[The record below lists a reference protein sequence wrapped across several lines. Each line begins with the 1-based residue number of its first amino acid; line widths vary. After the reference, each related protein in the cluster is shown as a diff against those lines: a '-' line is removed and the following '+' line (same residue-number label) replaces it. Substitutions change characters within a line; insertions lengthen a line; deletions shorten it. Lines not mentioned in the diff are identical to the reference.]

1 MGTRYVIPTLLLT
14 LTLIFSGSYYHYTV
28 ASEEPILDNGGFEL
42 GLQGWETYSYGYGD
56 AEVVAKVAY
65 DGEYS
70 LRTYTVPGPEVPKF
84 PYGGGAY
91 QTIERPDLSLDLK
104 FSFWVRPGI
113 VGENQYTQIRTWIEF
128 HTEEGQIFKLAY
140 YIAWGFHV
148 PENPRFNTT
157 DTTYILIQDCRIG
170 VWNHVERDLKSDFE
184 SRFGTASERSL
195 SMIKLYADLVHY
207 WSVIIANAYWDA
219 FTLTLTTT
227 VPPKTYT
234 VTISVSGLPSTCTT
248 NVAIDDKAMNRM
260 TGGTLSSFEFDS
272 GTSHRFSVDEYVGGD
287 SGVRYRCMDNYV
299 TFTESSTHT
308 FSYVAEYYLT
318 VNSERS
324 NAKGSGWYR
333 AGSTASFSIDESSI
347 SFEGL
352 LGALG
357 ARYVFER
364 WSRDSS
370 STNPSASV
378 KMDGP
383 KTVTALWREDYGN
396 AYAIIIGAIA
406 IVVILL
412 ASALAFRRRGRAIPI
427 EAIQFPTSPKPSL
440 APSIRYCIHCGSEIP
455 GDARF
460 CGACGRNQLAA

>member
-1 MGTRYVIPTLLLT
+1 MKTRYFIPISLLI
-14 LTLIFSGSYYHYTV
+14 LTLILSSLYCNYTL
-28 ASEEPILDNGGFEL
+28 APEEFILDNGSFEL
-42 GLQGWETYSYGYGD
+42 GLQSWETYSYGYGD
-56 AEVVAKVAY
+56 AEVVPKVAY

-70 LRTYTVPGPEVPKF
+70 LRTYTLPGPEVPKF

-91 QTIERPDLSLDLK
+91 QTVERTDLALNLK
-104 FSFWVRPGI
+104 FSLWVRPGI
-113 VGENQYTQIRTWIEF
+113 VGENQYTQVRTWIEF
-128 HTEEGQIFKLAY
+128 HTEDGQIFKLAY

-157 DTTYILIQDCRIG
+157 DTTYILIKGCKIG
-170 VWNHVERDLKSDFE
+170 VWNHIERDLKSDFE
-184 SRFGTASERSL
+184 SRFGTASERS
-195 SMIKLYADLVHY
+195 SSTIKLYTDLAHY
-207 WSVIIANAYWDA
+207 WSVITANAYWDA

-227 VPPKTYT
+227 TPPKTYT
-234 VTISVSGLPSTCTT
+234 VTISVPGLPSTYST
-248 NVAIDDKAMNRM
+248 NLVIDGEPTSKI
-260 TGGTLSSFEFDS
+260 TGGTSSSFEFNS
-272 GTSHRFSVDEYVGGD
+272 GTSHRLSVDEYVGGE
-287 SGVRYRCMDNYV
+287 SGVRYHCIDNSA

-308 FSYVAEYYLT
+308 FSYAAEYYLT

-347 SFEGL
+347 PFEGP

-364 WSRDSS
+364 WSGDSS

-383 KTVTALWREDYGN
+383 KTVIALWREDYGN
-396 AYAIIIGAIA
+396 AYAIIIVAIV

-412 ASALAFRRRGRAIPI
+412 ALTFALGRRRAIPT
-427 EAIQFPTSPKPSL
+427 EAIQVSTPPTPGR
-440 APSIRYCIHCGSEIP
+440 APSIKYCIHCGSEIP
-455 GDARF
+455 SDAQF
-460 CGACGRNQLAA
+460 CGVCGRSQSAF